1 LGSNAAPICCVAP
14 IVSSRLAGE
23 DAFVSNEDL
32 KAQQQQN
39 WNRQAAPYRADQP
52 PHLSE
57 RDEARSGSRASI
69 AALQSQLAQLTQQQE
84 RQSAAAPVTVIGE
97 QYLVFSLLE
106 REFALKAEH
115 IQGVERL
122 VDVTPLPYVA
132 PWIKGVM
139 NLRGSIASV
148 VDMRVFLG
156 MESLPHNS
164 RTRLLS
170 VQYNEMV
177 ICLLVD
183 GVSEMVPVPR
193 ASITTLS
200 VRQTA
205 VPQWITPYASGS
217 AFVNNRFIVLLDASL
232 LLFSEKMQHYE
243 ALN

>member
-1 LGSNAAPICCVAP
+1 MSG
-14 IVSSRLAGE
+14 
-23 DAFVSNEDL
+23 EDL
-32 KAQQQQN
+32 KARQQQN
-39 WNRQAAPYRADQP
+39 WNRQAAAYGADRSP
-52 PHLSE
+52 GLAGS
-57 RDEARSGSRASI
+57 DEARGGSRASI
-69 AALQSQLAQLTQQQE
+69 AALQSQLAQLTQQQGRPGE
-84 RQSAAAPVTVIGE
+84 AAPAATPVTVIGE

-122 VDVTPLPYVA
+122 TDVTPLPHVA
-132 PWIKGVM
+132 PWVKGVM

-183 GVSEMVPVPR
+183 GVSEMVPIPR
-193 ASITTLS
+193 AAITTLS

-205 VPQWITPYASGS
+205 IPQWIVPFASGS
-217 AFVNNRFIVLLDASL
+217 AFINNRFIVLLDASRL
-232 LLFSEKMQHYE
+232 LLSDRMQRYE

>member
-1 LGSNAAPICCVAP
+1 MP
-14 IVSSRLAGE
+14 
-23 DAFVSNEDL
+23 NEDL
-32 KAQQQQN
+32 KARQQQYL
-39 WNRQAAPYRADQP
+39 NRQAASREADRSQ
-52 PHLSE
+52 SFAGNG
-57 RDEARSGSRASI
+57 EARGGSRASI
-69 AALQSQLAQLTQQQE
+69 AALQSQLAQLTQQKE
-84 RQSAAAPVTVIGE
+84 HSGAAAPVTVIGE

-106 REFALKAEH
+106 RELALKAEH

-122 VDVTPLPYVA
+122 LDVTPLPHVA
-132 PWIKGVM
+132 PWVKGVM

-156 MESLPHNS
+156 MEPLPHNS

-193 ASITTLS
+193 AAITTIS

-205 VPQWITPYASGS
+205 IPPWIAPYASGS
-217 AFVNNRFIVLLDASL
+217 AFINNRFIVLLDASRL
-232 LLFSEKMQHYE
+232 LLSDRMQRYE